1 MIRRSSRAGVRFGET
16 RGRDERASIGWT
28 SYSHTGV
35 PVPVYAIGQDAQ
47 RFEGFYDNTDIAK
60 QLARAMNIHE
70 PLPVL
75 RELPAVN

>member
-1 MIRRSSRAGVRFGET
+1 M
-16 RGRDERASIGWT
+16 
-28 SYSHTGV
+28 
-35 PVPVYAIGQDAQ
+35 PVPVYAIGQDAG

-75 RELPAVN
+75 RTQPVVN

>member
-1 MIRRSSRAGVRFGET
+1 M
-16 RGRDERASIGWT
+16 
-28 SYSHTGV
+28 
-35 PVPVYAIGQDAQ
+35 PVPVYAIGQDAK

-75 RELPAVN
+75 RTQPVVN